1 MHSSLQFFLNGPQ
14 PDSHPSETL
23 TILYETWA
31 EAMQQGRADSAK
43 ARNED
48 VVIFYRETLSC
59 REEELNDRLGG
70 DLPHPFSLW
79 SNLAHGKEK
88 ESLRV
93 QPEVSDECAQPL
105 GIDVRVAR
113 GCCDALMAQERLHV
127 AQIGSTLVEEERGGR
142 MPQGMSGNNRHP
154 RALAG
159 ELEACV
165 EGLVAKG
172 RAVPARKDKR
182 RSREVDSPS
191 PQPHA
196 LDAF

>member
-1 MHSSLQFFLNGPQ
+1 
-14 PDSHPSETL
+14 
-23 TILYETWA
+23 
-31 EAMQQGRADSAK
+31 
-43 ARNED
+43 
-48 VVIFYRETLSC
+48 
-59 REEELNDRLGG
+59 
-70 DLPHPFSLW
+70 
-79 SNLAHGKEK
+79 
-88 ESLRV
+88 
-93 QPEVSDECAQPL
+93 
-105 GIDVRVAR
+105 
-113 GCCDALMAQERLHV
+113 MAQERLHV